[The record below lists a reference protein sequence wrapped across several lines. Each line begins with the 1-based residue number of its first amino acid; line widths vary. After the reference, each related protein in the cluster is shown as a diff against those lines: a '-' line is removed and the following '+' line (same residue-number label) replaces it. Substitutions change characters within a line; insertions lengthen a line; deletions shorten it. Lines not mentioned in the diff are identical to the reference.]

1 MSSSSRR
8 SPAKRACASRFAK
21 AAARSAPASSRRFQS
36 NGRPRNMAKQ
46 MIRIRLK
53 AYDHKVLDQSAERI
67 VETAKRTGAFVSG
80 PVPLPTEIN
89 RFCVQRSTNNDKKS
103 REHFEMRTHKRL
115 IDILQASPKT
125 MDALMH
131 LDLPAGV
138 DIELKA

>member
-1 MSSSSRR
+1 M
-8 SPAKRACASRFAK
+8 
-21 AAARSAPASSRRFQS
+21 
-36 NGRPRNMAKQ
+36 
-46 MIRIRLK
+46 
-53 AYDHKVLDQSAERI
+53 
-67 VETAKRTGAFVSG
+67 
-80 PVPLPTEIN
+80 PLPTEIN

-138 DIELKA
+138 DIELKAYARRIEIFRPEACKLRAFRF

>member
-1 MSSSSRR
+1 
-8 SPAKRACASRFAK
+8 
-21 AAARSAPASSRRFQS
+21 
-36 NGRPRNMAKQ
+36 MAKQ

-125 MDALMH
+125 TQP
-131 LDLPAGV
+131 PARLFSLCSFSGV
-138 DIELKA
+138 IGPIAVDHHAHQCCFGG